1 MPDSRA
7 NSLYSMSI
15 SSSVSIC
22 SLTKLNFILVND
34 VSDSRKSGTERT
46 NKYGDWKTIIYYSP
60 PIHNKCCGFS
70 SFLVKFELKPQHLL
84 WIGGSIKRVWHKD
97 AASS

>member
-46 NKYGDWKTIIYYSP
+46 NKYGD
-60 PIHNKCCGFS
+60 
-70 SFLVKFELKPQHLL
+70 
-84 WIGGSIKRVWHKD
+84 
-97 AASS
+97 